1 MASEKALYWI
11 GVGLMA
17 FFVGNHVALGH
28 WDQAR
33 CLLHRSLSGNE
44 HLSSDA
50 SRMVATVEM
59 VLGQGESRFDHAQMA
74 VDGVQTRLASAQ
86 CALARHQAAFAQVQ
100 AEHAR
105 MEAMQEL
112 RSQII
117 RPRQNLR
124 IVVPGRSSVGDHGT
138 I

>member
-1 MASEKALYWI
+1 
-11 GVGLMA
+11 
-17 FFVGNHVALGH
+17 
-28 WDQAR
+28 
-33 CLLHRSLSGNE
+33 
-44 HLSSDA
+44 
-50 SRMVATVEM
+50 M

-74 VDGVQTRLASAQ
+74 VDSVQSRLASAQ
-86 CALARHQAAFAQVQ
+86 CALARHQAAFARVQ

-112 RSQII
+112 RSEMI

-124 IVVPGRSSVGDHGT
+124 IVIPARSMPHDGT

>member
-11 GVGLMA
+11 GVGLLA
-17 FFVGNHVALGH
+17 LFVGNHVAFRH
-28 WDQAR
+28 PNQVR
-33 CLLHRSLSGNE
+33 CLLRSSLSGSE
-44 HLSSDA
+44 PLSSHA
-50 SRMVATVEM
+50 NRMMATVEM

-86 CALARHQAAFAQVQ
+86 CALARHQAAFARVQ

-117 RPRQNLR
+117 CPRPNPR
-124 IVVPGRSSVGDHGT
+124 IVVPGRSSVPDHGT